1 MAHIQNLLQEISLLS
16 STSATL
22 GWDQETYSP
31 TRSVVHRAKQLAYLQ
46 GKIHKLQT
54 SDEFCE
60 GLASLD
66 PANQRELTHRYERAT
81 KLPQELVER
90 DSETS
95 SLAKA
100 AWSEARE
107 KNESLPTLPSSSKS
121 PVKRLTTGA
130 SKMNPTTL
138 FFVNTNVELKPAKLP
153 PCLNPLIPSSQKS
166 PPPLLK
172 NHPSSPPIFFTA
184 PPRSKLN
191 KP

>member
-1 MAHIQNLLQEISLLS
+1 MAHIQDLLQEISLLS

-95 SLAKA
+95 SLA
-100 AWSEARE
+100 
-107 KNESLPTLPSSSKS
+107 
-121 PVKRLTTGA
+121 
-130 SKMNPTTL
+130 
-138 FFVNTNVELKPAKLP
+138 
-153 PCLNPLIPSSQKS
+153 
-166 PPPLLK
+166 
-172 NHPSSPPIFFTA
+172 
-184 PPRSKLN
+184 
-191 KP
+191 

>member
-1 MAHIQNLLQEISLLS
+1 MAHIQDLLQEISLLS

-22 GWDQETYSP
+22 DWDQETYSP
-31 TRSVVHRAKQLAYLQ
+31 TRAVGHRAKQLAYLQ

-54 SDEFCE
+54 SDEFYD

-81 KLPQELVER
+81 KLPHELVER

-107 KNESLPTLPSSSKS
+107 KNEFQTFAPHL
-121 PVKRLTTGA
+121 
-130 SKMNPTTL
+130 
-138 FFVNTNVELKPAKLP
+138 AKLLEIAREKTDHWGFEDEP
-153 PCLNPLIPSSQKS
+153 YDALLCEYERCLLYTSD
-166 PPPLLK
+166 
-172 NHPSSPPIFFTA
+172 A
-184 PPRSKLN
+184 ADE
-191 KP
+191 